1 MRGPIDIARIILLFL
16 LFLLILSTLKRRF
29 APLNMHEKSGK
40 FAHMSGLVKNFVF
53 YSRFTSSPVGGA
65 IINITVFLNCFANNF
80 QTVHRIFKNLI
91 SLCSGDCCAS
101 SDISH
106 AHFRLDFFFATLQN
120 VRNLLSRTCP
130 RILVRSA
137 SNFANTI

>member
-53 YSRFTSSPVGGA
+53 YSRCTSSPVGGA
-65 IINITVFLNCFANNF
+65 IINITVFGNPFANNF
-80 QTVHRIFKNLI
+80 QTVRRIFKNFT
-91 SLCSGDCCAS
+91 SPCSGDCYES
-101 SDISH
+101 FDISH
-106 AHFRLDFFFATLQN
+106 AHFRLDFFYCYVAKCAKPT
-120 VRNLLSRTCP
+120 
-130 RILVRSA
+130 
-137 SNFANTI
+137 FANLS